1 MVVLYSCPWLYIP
14 ACYVEIVSLMF
25 EELLTQMTRIL
36 VVDLAGNED
45 VFEGL
50 VVVQVDTNDWEERGG
65 VN

>member
-1 MVVLYSCPWLYIP
+1 MEL
-14 ACYVEIVSLMF
+14 F

-50 VVVQVDTNDWEERGG
+50 VVQVDTNDWEERGG